1 MTKKLLFLFFLIYN
15 LSLSAQEDC
24 ISAITICG
32 NSNINYTP
40 SGIGNINENLG
51 GCLSGEHH
59 SVWYK
64 FTIATSGT
72 LTFDL
77 VPTGPADYDW
87 AIYGPDATCSNL
99 GPPIRCNASGALT
112 STGMNTTNTNTS
124 SSGGNTNPYCKY
136 MDVTAG
142 QTYYLYLDNWS
153 STVHTFNLTWGGTAS
168 FISPFNNP
176 ATTPNP
182 FIPPGSPGP
191 NPNSP
196 REIGICSTTTLFN
209 FSTLSTGILN
219 GNSNFNI
226 AYFSNTNDASTGNN
240 PITTP
245 IIVNNN
251 TTYYYSI
258 DYHDP
263 NNQGNT
269 LNTCRQ
275 IHPIVFRN
283 KSLIAEITPSANKL
297 CPGGTITLTSSHATG
312 NTWSTGETTQ
322 SITVNTPGT
331 YSLISSNGICTSPS
345 ASITIS
351 AESDPDI
358 QISGNFIVCEAPTQ
372 LTASSTGNG
381 NTYAWS
387 DGSTG
392 NTISVSTPGT
402 YTVTVTTSAGCLY
415 QKSVTVTQTSAPN
428 VQDATLSQCS
438 NSSTATFDLTS
449 AQPDITSSPGVTF
462 EYYTNLAD
470 AAIGNTNTIANPS
483 AYVSGNTTVYVR
495 ITSAACSRVYVV
507 KLQLYIQ
514 ITNTP
519 FITAS
524 SDTICFGG
532 SITLTSNQT
541 TGNTWSTGET
551 TQSITVNTP
560 GTYTLTSSVA
570 GCQSIPASI
579 TISAESDPDI
589 QISGNLIVCEAPTQ
603 LTASS
608 TGNGN
613 TYAWS
618 DGSAGNIISVSTPG
632 TYTVTVTTPAGC
644 QYQKSVTVTQGFV
657 PIVQN
662 AALSQCSNSSTAT
675 FDLTSAQPG
684 ITSTPGVTFAYY
696 TNQAD
701 AMAGNANTITNP
713 SAYVSA
719 NAVVYVRVASAACF
733 KVAEIQLST
742 LTTAVPSIT
751 ASSDTICFGGSITLT
766 SNQTTGNTWS
776 TGETT
781 QSITVNTPGTYT
793 LTSSVAGCQSIPAS
807 ITISAESD
815 PDIQISGNLIVC
827 EAPTQLTASSTGNGN
842 TYAWSDG
849 SAGNT
854 ISVSAPGTYTVTV
867 TTPAGCQYQK
877 SVTVTQGSVPV
888 IQNAALSQ
896 CSNSSTAT
904 FDLTSAQPDIT
915 STPGVTF
922 AYYTNQADAMAGNA
936 NTITNPSAYVSA
948 NAVVYVRVASAACF
962 KVAEIQLSI

>member
-331 YSLISSNGICTSPS
+331 YSLISSNGICTSP
-345 ASITIS
+345 
-351 AESDPDI
+351 
-358 QISGNFIVCEAPTQ
+358 
-372 LTASSTGNG
+372 
-381 NTYAWS
+381 
-387 DGSTG
+387 
-392 NTISVSTPGT
+392 
-402 YTVTVTTSAGCLY
+402 
-415 QKSVTVTQTSAPN
+415 
-428 VQDATLSQCS
+428 
-438 NSSTATFDLTS
+438 
-449 AQPDITSSPGVTF
+449 
-462 EYYTNLAD
+462 
-470 AAIGNTNTIANPS
+470 
-483 AYVSGNTTVYVR
+483 
-495 ITSAACSRVYVV
+495 
-507 KLQLYIQ
+507 
-514 ITNTP
+514 
-519 FITAS
+519 
-524 SDTICFGG
+524 
-532 SITLTSNQT
+532 
-541 TGNTWSTGET
+541 
-551 TQSITVNTP
+551 
-560 GTYTLTSSVA
+560 
-570 GCQSIPASI
+570 PASI

-618 DGSAGNIISVSTPG
+618 DGSAGNIISVSAPG

-644 QYQKSVTVTQGFV
+644 QYQKSVTVTQGSV

-675 FDLTSAQPG
+675 FDLTSAQPD

-815 PDIQISGNLIVC
+815 PDIQISG
-827 EAPTQLTASSTGNGN
+827 
-842 TYAWSDG
+842 
-849 SAGNT
+849 
-854 ISVSAPGTYTVTV
+854 
-867 TTPAGCQYQK
+867 
-877 SVTVTQGSVPV
+877 
-888 IQNAALSQ
+888 
-896 CSNSSTAT
+896 
-904 FDLTSAQPDIT
+904 
-915 STPGVTF
+915 
-922 AYYTNQADAMAGNA
+922 
-936 NTITNPSAYVSA
+936 
-948 NAVVYVRVASAACF
+948 
-962 KVAEIQLSI
+962 